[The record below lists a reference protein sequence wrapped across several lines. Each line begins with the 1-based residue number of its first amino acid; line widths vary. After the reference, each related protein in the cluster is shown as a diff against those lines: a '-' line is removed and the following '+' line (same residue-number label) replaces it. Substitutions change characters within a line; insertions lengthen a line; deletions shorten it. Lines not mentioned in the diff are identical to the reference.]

1 MNKRPFE
8 IQLLYLVVLNAE
20 LSEVPFIQNLRQSW
34 LQFKFSGLFVPFWHV
49 YVNRVKHISDQRPL
63 EGKAAVIVILL

>member
-8 IQLLYLVVLNAE
+8 IQFLYLVVLNAE

-34 LQFKFSGLFVPFWHV
+34 LRFKFSGLFVPFWRV
-49 YVNRVKHISDQRPL
+49 YVNRVKHIRDQRPL